1 MGIPDVR
8 RDRSSLPVHRP
19 PVDRPSF
26 EPTRTPEARPVEGPT
41 SPREHRV
48 PAWAERPAAVG
59 DADYEGTPDRGGATG
74 TRMGAGTDRP
84 RRVAEGERRE
94 AAPADTPTIGARTS
108 RTKDTKD
115 PPPAAQRALPDIRF
129 DSSDAG
135 DFYCEHVFHVA
146 QREALASSSTV
157 MSNSHGERLVGF
169 IHLPQD
175 AQATQ
180 APTASPT
187 DAQLAA
193 RHGDTR
199 RVVGAAIAGYYD
211 DARQQT
217 EGPVRIMVTGFG
229 TFGRFTNNPSGDFVS
244 HRANIDAAMEEAFGA
259 NLVGRPPAGADM
271 NQPLTYQVRQPDG
284 STRDVQ
290 IRALR
295 LSVDDDALDPAQAGS
310 IPHEMRSF
318 SPHAVISMG
327 LRPGSQTHYD
337 VENHADD
344 GGLATGSNGTS
355 THDGGRASSRDY
367 ANRSLQRAIEH
378 ARDTPA
384 P

>member
-1 MGIPDVR
+1 MGFPEVR
-8 RDRSSLPVHRP
+8 RDRSSLPIPRP
-19 PVDRPSF
+19 AVTRPHL
-26 EPTRTPEARPVEGPT
+26 EPGSTPESRPVEGPT
-41 SPREHRV
+41 GPRESRV
-48 PAWAERPAAVG
+48 PAWAERPAAAG
-59 DADYEGTPDRGGATG
+59 DADYEGTPDRAPDTG

-84 RRVAEGERRE
+84 RRVADAP
-94 AAPADTPTIGARTS
+94 AAPADSPTIGARTS
-108 RTKDTKD
+108 RTKDAKD
-115 PPPAAQRALPDIRF
+115 APAARTLPDIRY
-129 DSSDAG
+129 DSADAG

-146 QREALASSSTV
+146 QREALASSGSV
-157 MSNSHGERLVGF
+157 LSNSHGERLVGF
-169 IHLPQD
+169 IHIPQD
-175 AQATQ
+175 AAATEAPPA
-180 APTASPT
+180 APTASEI
-187 DAQLAA
+187 AA

-211 DARQQT
+211 DARTQT
-217 EGPVRIMVTGFG
+217 DGPVRIMVTGFG

-271 NQPLTYQVRQPDG
+271 NQPLTYQVRQSDG
-284 STRDVQ
+284 SVRDVQ

-295 LSVDDDALDPAQAGS
+295 LSVDDAALDPARAGS

-327 LRPGSQTHYD
+327 LRPGTQTHYD

-344 GGLATGSNGTS
+344 GGLATGSGGAS
-355 THDGGRASSRDY
+355 THDGGRASTTDY
-367 ANRSLQRAIEH
+367 TNRSLQRAIEH
-378 ARDTPA
+378 ARRTPA